1 MKNKEKYLIPGT
13 IWETVIGHDTGTVII
28 RDVSDAEVICNQI
41 YNRFTPQEGIEAAT
55 TRFPK
60 DEFLTTFTPEC
71 ETANND
77 TIIAAFEN
85 FNKLVDENTP
95 HEKGLGIFK
104 LNNKGDVISTK
115 VLGEFTASPK
125 AESAHFDMVDSA
137 IDALENTGKSTN
149 YLKMDGEKAQFE
161 TGAIRYTK
169 TGKGRYDLIPDNVIS
184 DVFGNAMD
192 LLREQHVLSVTKAN
206 IIDAAYRGDPYDR
219 FTDTIINLVAYHY
232 APADIVQDK
241 DGLTAHEV
249 TIVSFTE
256 GMPSM
261 LKDLAIHYENGAEKY
276 GVDNWKKGIPV
287 TGGDR
292 GGSFMDSAM
301 RHLAQYLAGLTD
313 EPHQISCI
321 WNCVCG
327 LYTLHQEQ
335 MKNKEE

>member
-13 IWETVIGHDTGTVII
+13 IWESVMGDDTRTFVIRNVTGF
-28 RDVSDAEVICNQI
+28 EVICNQI
-41 YNRFTPQEGIEAAT
+41 YNRFTPQEGVEAAI

-60 DEFLTTFTPEC
+60 EEFLTTFTPEC

-95 HEKGLGIFK
+95 HEKGLGVFSI
-104 LNNKGDVISTK
+104 NDKGSVISTRLMTEGA
-115 VLGEFTASPK
+115 VVNE
-125 AESAHFDMVDSA
+125 D
-137 IDALENTGKSTN
+137 KSDN

-184 DVFGNAMD
+184 DVFSKAMD
-192 LLREQHVLSVTKAN
+192 LLREQHVLSVTKAS
-206 IIDAAYRGDPYDR
+206 IIDTAYRGEPYDR

-232 APADIVQDK
+232 APADIVQNK

-301 RHLAQYLAGLTD
+301 RHLTQYLAGLTD